1 MMINKETERN
11 IYTIYPLHQ
20 EKFFSEDEA
29 LELVNIFL
37 AITSKAK
44 NQINSLN
51 SQLELHKM
59 SPSQTDA
66 IQFRLNE
73 SIQKWSEK
81 VRRLGGIPLALYKV
95 KIPAQEDAY
104 YTWEFPNASLEF
116 HIHQ

>member
-1 MMINKETERN
+1 MIEKQTDKN

-29 LELVNIFL
+29 LDLVNIFL

-59 SPSQTDA
+59 TPSQSDG

-81 VRRLGGIPLALYKV
+81 IRRLGGIPLALYKV
-95 KIPAQEDAY
+95 KIPINDDSY
-104 YTWEFPNASLEF
+104 YTWEFPNASLEI
-116 HIHQ
+116 HIHH